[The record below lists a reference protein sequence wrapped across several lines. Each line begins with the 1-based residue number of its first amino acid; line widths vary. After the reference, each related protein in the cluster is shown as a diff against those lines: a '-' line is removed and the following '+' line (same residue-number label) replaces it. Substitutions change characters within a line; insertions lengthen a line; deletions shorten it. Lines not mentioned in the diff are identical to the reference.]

1 MTWSGSRIL
10 ILLMLMLALGAG
22 LIGYQQMAA
31 GKPGYVLAV
40 SWQPGF
46 CESRWRLPEYRS
58 QTSERYDASHF
69 SLHGL
74 WPQPR
79 SNAYCGVNQ
88 SEIRKD
94 KDHRWRELSWVRL
107 DHDLWNR
114 LKQVMPGTRSGL
126 HKHEWIKHGT
136 CYDGTGPDEYFADA
150 LHLMDALN
158 NSEVH
163 RLFASSIGS
172 ELSGDRVRAAF
183 DKSFGA
189 GTGDRVR
196 ISCSNDQGRRL
207 IVELTIGLSGTVTPT
222 SRMSD
227 LMAAS
232 PVTEPGCPSGIV
244 DAAGL
249 Q

>member
-1 MTWSGSRIL
+1 MISSGSKNFIL
-10 ILLMLMLALGAG
+10 LMLALGAG
-22 LIGYQQMAA
+22 LIGYQQLAA
-31 GKPGYVLAV
+31 GKPRYVLAV
-40 SWQPGF
+40 SWQPAF
-46 CESRWRLPEYRS
+46 CETRSRLPECRS

-79 SNAYCGVNQ
+79 SKAYCGVNQ
-88 SEIRKD
+88 NEIRKD
-94 KDHRWRELSWVRL
+94 KDRRWRELSWDRL
-107 DHDLWNR
+107 DQALWNR

-150 LHLMDALN
+150 LHLMDRLN
-158 NSEVH
+158 RSDV
-163 RLFASSIGS
+163 RKLFVSRIG
-172 ELSGDRVRAAF
+172 EQLTGNQIRTAF

-189 GTGDRVR
+189 GAGDRVR
-196 ISCSNDQGRRL
+196 ISCRNDRGRRL
-207 IVELTIGLSGTVTPT
+207 IVELTIGLTGTVSPT
-222 SRMSD
+222 SKLSD

-232 PVTEPGCPSGIV
+232 PLTEPGCPSGIV
-244 DAAGL
+244 DAIGL